1 MGEKHKNLKQ
11 RGGFTIIEVVLV
23 LAIAGLIMIMV
34 FVALPSM
41 QKAQR
46 NTQRKED
53 MARLVSQIE
62 LYMKNNN
69 GKLDDNAKCSQHT
82 YDCLSN
88 DAKRIY
94 DVYMAD
100 DFIDPS
106 TGEKYYPVLW
116 TAGGNSDC
124 DVYGTLGSSDKKADC
139 WGSMKVGEFQLDSNA
154 VCAGEYFDDR
164 KGTSRY
170 FAIRIR
176 LEGGA
181 ASCLSNYS
189 E

>member
-1 MGEKHKNLKQ
+1 
-11 RGGFTIIEVVLV
+11 
-23 LAIAGLIMIMV
+23 
-34 FVALPSM
+34 
-41 QKAQR
+41 
-46 NTQRKED
+46 
-53 MARLVSQIE
+53 
-62 LYMKNNN
+62 MKNNN
-69 GKLDDNAKCSQHT
+69 GKLNDNAKCSQHT

-94 DVYMAD
+94 DVYMTD

-124 DVYGTLGSSDKKADC
+124 DVY
-139 WGSMKVGEFQLDSNA
+139 
-154 VCAGEYFDDR
+154 YFDDR
-164 KGTSRY
+164 NGTSRY

-181 ASCLSNYS
+181 ATCLSNYT

>member
-1 MGEKHKNLKQ
+1 M
-11 RGGFTIIEVVLV
+11 
-23 LAIAGLIMIMV
+23 
-34 FVALPSM
+34 
-41 QKAQR
+41 
-46 NTQRKED
+46 
-53 MARLVSQIE
+53 
-62 LYMKNNN
+62 
-69 GKLDDNAKCSQHT
+69 
-82 YDCLSN
+82 
-88 DAKRIY
+88 
-94 DVYMAD
+94 
-100 DFIDPS
+100 
-106 TGEKYYPVLW
+106 LW
-116 TAGGNSDC
+116 TAGGNSDG